1 MSFRSTGFRCA
12 MPGLVALALAS
23 SSMNA
28 VKAEGSGADQPAA
41 VAAPAAASAGAPATA
56 PATTSDAKQGGSSEE
71 KANESLAEQAQ
82 NPIANL
88 ISLPFQNNTTFGLGP
103 NQDRVLNV
111 LNIQPVVPF
120 ALSKD
125 LNLVTRTI
133 LPVVSQPA
141 FAGQQRTGLG
151 DINPSFFFVPKPR
164 GAWTLGFG
172 PTLLLPTATDQSLG
186 SGQWGAGPAGVA
198 VYTKGAW
205 VAGALVNQIWSF
217 AGDRDRSAVSAFL
230 VQPFLNYNLPG
241 GWYLVSAP
249 IITANWQSTSGQW
262 ILPVGG
268 GVGRLFRVGRQPMNA
283 SIQAYGNVI
292 KPDGFGGVTVRAQIQ
307 FLFPT
312 GGS

>member
-230 VQPFLNYNLPG
+230 VQPFVNYNLPG

-268 GVGRLFRVGRQPMNA
+268 GVGRLFRVGRQPLNA

>member
-1 MSFRSTGFRCA
+1 

-230 VQPFLNYNLPG
+230 VQPFVNYNLPG

-268 GVGRLFRVGRQPMNA
+268 GVGRLFRVGRQPLNA

>member
-1 MSFRSTGFRCA
+1 MSFSSTGFCCA
-12 MPGLVALALAS
+12 MPLLAALALTAS
-23 SSMNA
+23 SIGP
-28 VKAEGSGADQPAA
+28 VKAEGTDQTGPVGAPEA
-41 VAAPAAASAGAPATA
+41 AAPEAAAR
-56 PATTSDAKQGGSSEE
+56 
-71 KANESLAEQAQ
+71 ESLAEEAQ

-103 NQDRVLNV
+103 NRDRVLNV

-141 FAGQQRTGLG
+141 LDGSQRNGLG
-151 DINPSFFFVPKPR
+151 DLNPSFFFVPKPR
-164 GAWTLGFG
+164 GSWTLGLG
-172 PTLLLPTATDQSLG
+172 PTVLLPTATDQTLG

-217 AGDRDRSAVSAFL
+217 AGDRARTAVSAFL
-230 VQPFLNYNLPG
+230 VQPFVNYNLPG
-241 GWYLVSAP
+241 GWYLVSSP
-249 IITANWQSTSGQW
+249 IITANWQRANEPWT
-262 ILPVGG
+262 LPVGG
-268 GVGRLFRVGRQPMNA
+268 GFGRVFRVGRQPMNA
-283 SIQAYGNVI
+283 SLQAYGNAI
-292 KPDGFGGVTVRAQIQ
+292 KPSGFGDVTVRAQIQ
-307 FLFPT
+307 FLFPK

>member
-23 SSMNA
+23 GSMNA

-41 VAAPAAASAGAPATA
+41 VAAPAAASAAAPATA

-230 VQPFLNYNLPG
+230 VQPFVNYNLPG

-268 GVGRLFRVGRQPMNA
+268 GVGRLFRVGRQPLNA

>member
-1 MSFRSTGFRCA
+1 MSFGTTGFQCSIPLLSA
-12 MPGLVALALAS
+12 LLAALALAS
-23 SSMNA
+23 GSTDP
-28 VKAEGSGADQPAA
+28 VKAESAGNTDQIVPAA
-41 VAAPAAASAGAPATA
+41 TPEANPAAAPEAAAR
-56 PATTSDAKQGGSSEE
+56 
-71 KANESLAEQAQ
+71 ESLAEEAQ

-103 NQDRVLNV
+103 NGDRVLNV

-141 FAGQQRTGLG
+141 PNGSQRGGLG
-151 DINPSFFFVPKPR
+151 DLNPSFFFVPPPR
-164 GAWTLGFG
+164 GSWTLGLG
-172 PTLLLPTATDQSLG
+172 PTVLLPTATDQTLG

-217 AGDRDRSAVSAFL
+217 AGDRDRAAVSTFL
-230 VQPFLNYNLPG
+230 VQPFVNYNLPG
-241 GWYLVSAP
+241 GWYLVSSP
-249 IITANWQSTSGQW
+249 IITANWQRANDQW
-262 ILPVGG
+262 IVPVGG
-268 GVGRLFRVGRQPMNA
+268 GFGRVFRLGRQPMNA
-283 SIQAYGNVI
+283 SLQAYANVI
-292 KPDGFGGVTVRAQIQ
+292 KPDGFGDVTVRAQIQ
-307 FLFPT
+307 FLFPK

>member
-1 MSFRSTGFRCA
+1 MPFSSTGFRCA

-23 SSMNA
+23 SSVGP
-28 VKAEGSGADQPAA
+28 VKAEGADQAA
-41 VAAPAAASAGAPATA
+41 PVAAPAANPATKA
-56 PATTSDAKQGGSSEE
+56 DAKQAGSPE
-71 KANESLAEQAQ
+71 ADADESLAEKAQ

-172 PTLLLPTATDQSLG
+172 PTLLLPTATDQLLG